1 MEEGD
6 RYTERERERV
16 RCLRRKRF
24 LDKMQRMWTFL
35 KGNIE
40 KYINIM
46 VSTFSAFMSVVNRD
60 AQNCIPNIFVQYV
73 FYF

>member
-1 MEEGD
+1 
-6 RYTERERERV
+6 
-16 RCLRRKRF
+16 
-24 LDKMQRMWTFL
+24 MWTFL

-46 VSTFSAFMSVVNRD
+46 VSTFSSFMSVVNRD
-60 AQNCIPNIFVQYV
+60 AQNYIPNISVQYV